1 MQYGMLPKIDQ
12 FTDNKVLEV
21 KKIQPSNKSSEITTE
36 ESIQQV
42 KQEAISKD
50 KEVSETKNI
59 EDKAT
64 TPNKFEVVLSNT
76 NFGYNSSSKDFYV
89 KVERGNV
96 ENQYPTQDMMRTKAY
111 LMSLNSDS
119 WFLEFLKSSCSF
131 YNLASTLF
139 IK

>member
-59 EDKAT
+59 EDKVR

-96 ENQYPTQDMMRTKAY
+96 ENQYPTQDMMQLKAY
-111 LMSLNSDS
+111 MLSIGK
-119 WFLEFLKSSCSF
+119 E
-131 YNLASTLF
+131 A
-139 IK
+139 

>member
-42 KQEAISKD
+42 KQEAISKE

-59 EDKAT
+59 ENKIT

-76 NFGYNSSSKDFYV
+76 NFGYNNSSKDFYV
-89 KVERGNV
+89 KVERGNI
-96 ENQYPTQDMMRTKAY
+96 ENQYPTQDMMKTKAY

-119 WFLEFLKSSCSF
+119 
-131 YNLASTLF
+131 
-139 IK
+139 